1 MSDYTQM
8 LGSTAIVGVGWS
20 VLSRDSGVSP
30 LRLGIDASL
39 AAVEDCGVPLDD
51 IDGFVSFGRRDGP
64 APAVMASALGVPR
77 IRYMI
82 EYDGGGYASNMAVA
96 TAAMAV
102 STGVANYVLVYRANN
117 GATGDHRFGGSKQ
130 AQVHNSRGGNGQ
142 FGAPFGWTTPVQHFA
157 IKARAHMEKYGTTS
171 EQLGAIAVE
180 MRRHAAL
187 NPRAVMRREMTLAD
201 HQASRMI
208 ADPFRLF
215 DCALETDGGCALI
228 VTTVERAAQL
238 RKAPVMIAGAAMG
251 AGPFA
256 VQGFS
261 WPEVDEFYS
270 RYIADELYRSA
281 GMKPED
287 VDIALLY
294 DCFTYSLLTQIEDFG
309 FCEKGEGGPFAADG
323 NLGLQGAIPTN
334 PHGGLLSEA
343 YLQGLGHV
351 CEAVVQLR
359 GEAGDRQV
367 KDASTALTS
376 GHGAELGGALLL
388 RA

>member
-1 MSDYTQM
+1 M
-8 LGSTAIVGVGWS
+8 LGEVAIVGVGWS
-20 VLSRDSGVSP
+20 ALSRNSGVSP
-30 LRLGIDASL
+30 LRLGIDATL
-39 AAVEDCGVPLDD
+39 AAVEDCGLDITE

-77 IRYMI
+77 MRYMI

-102 STGVANYVLVYRANN
+102 ASGVANYVLVYRANN
-117 GATGDHRFGGSKQ
+117 GATGEHRFGGSKQ
-130 AQVHNSRGGNGQ
+130 AQVHNSRGGNSQ
-142 FGAPFGWTTPVQHFA
+142 FGAPFGWTTPAQHFA
-157 IKARAHMEKYGTTS
+157 LKARAHMEKYGTTS
-171 EQLGAIAVE
+171 EQLGAVAVE

-187 NPRAVMRREMTLAD
+187 NPRAVMRDTMTLAD
-201 HQASRMI
+201 HQNSRMI
-208 ADPFRLF
+208 ADPFRVL

-228 VTTVERAAQL
+228 VTTVDHAIHL
-238 RKAPVMIAGAAMG
+238 RKTPVKIIGAAMG
-251 AGPFA
+251 SGPLA

-281 GMKPED
+281 GVQPED
-287 VDIALLY
+287 VDVALLY

-309 FCEKGEGGPFAADG
+309 FCAKGEGGAFVESG
-323 NLGLQGAIPTN
+323 NIGLTGAIPTN

-359 GEAGDRQV
+359 GEGSERQV
-367 KDASTALTS
+367 MGARTALTT

-388 RA
+388 QA